1 MGDHQ
6 NTFLKTLQS
15 FQKSVQDTGPAAS
28 GSYSLIG
35 SILIFTLAGW
45 YIDQNFGSSPK
56 GTLVGAGCGV
66 VIGFYLLIKTI
77 KEKRL

>member
-1 MGDHQ
+1 MGDNQ

-15 FQKSVQDTGPAAS
+15 FQKSIQDAGPAAS
-28 GSYSLIG
+28 GSYSLTG

-45 YIDQNFGSSPK
+45 YIDQNFGSSPN
-56 GTLVGAGCGV
+56 GTLVGVGCGV